1 MALAG
6 ISFNVSRTSVPI
18 SRIRSPHCGHTR
30 SSSGRRCST
39 TSTGMLSG
47 TASFTLPD
55 CFRVWAATW
64 VVFCGPGGA
73 VYASASLNRRLICPS
88 SGSLVCSLDA
98 PDCFFFNR
106 RSCSISHR
114 YCCAVSCRASPPF
127 LGHWKLPLSSRL
139 YTSTNPSPSQ
149 YSPLSRS
156 FRRPQNRNCAFWN
169 ESR

>member
-1 MALAG
+1 MSPVPLSRSHASVLRTVGTPAPPREDGAPPPPPGCCPALRP
-6 ISFNVSRTSVPI
+6 SRC
-18 SRIRSPHCGHTR
+18 R
-30 SSSGRRCST
+30 
-39 TSTGMLSG
+39 
-47 TASFTLPD
+47 TASGCGLPPGW
-55 CFRVWAATW
+55 FSAA
-64 VVFCGPGGA
+64 PAGA

-88 SGSLVCSLDA
+88 NGSLVCSLDA